1 MTVKCLCCACEG
13 RVNLRW
19 EKKHSIT
26 RHFSILF
33 DLLHWKANLS
43 VIWTLTVCNYWVLL
57 PRCRPFGM
65 EFCSAGKII
74 IVAHAD
80 TISQSQFP
88 CEFSFNSHV
97 WYLPSICCTVGT
109 SDNHS
114 IFKSAH
120 SFASSPHDKLQPASV
135 VLRVVTG
142 FLPDMLIWPGWF
154 HNTCPMNTGHSN
166 SSGSFADYK
175 GISIQIATVD
185 PLSPCCPQLCSEQ
198 KDLKRQPQLLYTH
211 ISMIFAGIHFS

>member
-57 PRCRPFGM
+57 QGRPLGI
-65 EFCSAGKII
+65 EFCSAGKAI

-166 SSGSFADYK
+166 SSGSF
-175 GISIQIATVD
+175 TEM
-185 PLSPCCPQLCSEQ
+185 LSWCCSR
-198 KDLKRQPQLLYTH
+198 KRLQRH
-211 ISMIFAGIHFS
+211 